1 MKRLWY
7 VSSSLGRREQTQPS
21 WTCQLIRAEVGAQA
35 LLLDLIALEPCP
47 VTAVDCGRYVP
58 FTLQVGR
65 RGNPDDSSDLA
76 IAAWAEDA
84 DVVTISAGADARR
97 SWLRLSS
104 GQRHL
109 VLAVDA
115 DG

>member
-1 MKRLWY
+1 M
-7 VSSSLGRREQTQPS
+7 
-21 WTCQLIRAEVGAQA
+21 
-35 LLLDLIALEPCP
+35 LLDLVALEPCP
-47 VTAVDCGRYVP
+47 VPDVECGRFVP
-58 FTLQVGR
+58 FTLQIGR
-65 RGNPDDSSDLA
+65 QGHPDDSSDRA

-109 VLAVDA
+109 VLAVDG
-115 DG
+115 DR

>member
-1 MKRLWY
+1 VKRLWY
-7 VSSSLGRREQTQPS
+7 VSSSLGLSDQSQPT
-21 WTCQLIRAEVGAQA
+21 WTCQLIRAEVGKQS

-65 RGNPDDSSDLA
+65 RGDPDDSSNLA

-84 DVVTISAGADARR
+84 DIVTISAGADARR

-109 VLAVDA
+109 VLAVD
-115 DG
+115 GER